1 MPPAV
6 APSWLGRTL
15 KGLSA
20 SCRACRAEPTD
31 PKEEPMNQRTGR
43 RPLLS
48 VLALIALALAGT
60 PPAARA
66 DDRTVRR
73 DLDAIYAKYVQ
84 AAKQKEKTALK
95 QFIQQYTVADF
106 QQKVPGGRT
115 LNRAQVT
122 AMMTEGPAAGTRIVD
137 EQLKIHQLAV
147 KGNVAVMT
155 YNDQTTAIVA
165 DQQGKSHKI
174 VSTSTSRDT
183 WVKKPAGWKMRLS
196 EVLQAKTMMDG
207 KPVPQP

>member
-1 MPPAV
+1 
-6 APSWLGRTL
+6 
-15 KGLSA
+15 
-20 SCRACRAEPTD
+20 
-31 PKEEPMNQRTGR
+31 MNLRTGR
-43 RPLLS
+43 RPLLN

-66 DDRTVRR
+66 DDRTARR

-106 QQKVPGGRT
+106 QQKMPGGRM

-122 AMMTEGPAAGTRIVD
+122 AMLTEGPAADVRIVD
-137 EQLKIHQLAV
+137 EQLKIRQVTV
-147 KGNVAVMT
+147 KGNEAVAT
-155 YNDQTTAIVA
+155 YTDQSTAVVA
-165 DQQGKSHKI
+165 DPQGKSHRI

-183 WVKKPAGWKMRLS
+183 WVKKPGGWKMRLS
-196 EVLQAKTMMDG
+196 EVLQAKSMMDG